1 MDRLKSFLRR
11 YGVELLEGYLAA
23 MVCFLCMYTA
33 GFNIW
38 MTAVMIGMANTYLKI
53 PVVNAL
59 QLGNADSGDIFAIR
73 KKIVFK
79 NIGEALMICSL
90 IFLLFYIV
98 DTYFF
103 TTVVEPIS
111 FGILYEGLHIIGVKS
126 IKKLR
131 TS

>member
-1 MDRLKSFLRR
+1 MDRFKSFIRR

-23 MVCFLCMYTA
+23 MVCYLCMYTA

-38 MTAVMIGMANTYLKI
+38 MTAVIIGMANTYLKI

-59 QLGNADSGDIFAIR
+59 QLGNTDSGDVLAIR
-73 KKIVFK
+73 KKIVLK
-79 NIGEALMICSL
+79 NVGESLLICSL
-90 IFLLFYIV
+90 IFLLFYVV

-111 FGILYEGLHIIGVKS
+111 FGILYEGLHIIGVKA
-126 IKKLR
+126 IK
-131 TS
+131 